1 MVTTEDQYGEVAK
14 KLLVSIKDDIK
25 ECNTAECQKMRA
37 EADRINKMLYEEGGD
52 KVLAKV
58 NKLDEDIVKLLE
70 AQEKML
76 NTPIEVPPCPHCG
89 FDEDEK
95 PKVVGR
101 CKQEDHFVE
110 YDEYD
115 KKMGM
120 KKCTICG
127 EDIEFD

>member
-1 MVTTEDQYGEVAK
+1 MVDDGQYEVIAK
-14 KLLVSIKDDIK
+14 RLLASIKDDIK

-37 EADRINKMLYEEGGD
+37 EADRLNKMLYEEGGD

-58 NKLDEDIVKLLE
+58 NKLDEDIVKLLD

-76 NTPIEVPPCPHCG
+76 SASIEVPPCQHCG
-89 FDEDEK
+89 YNEDEK

-101 CKQEDHFVE
+101 CKTDDHFVE

-115 KKMGM
+115 KSRGM
-120 KKCTICG
+120 KKCAICG
-127 EDIEFD
+127 DDINWD